1 MHLPCDIPEKQ
12 NTEPHLSRLAA
23 CSTFYQRA
31 KLVLAVQFAVTVP
44 AAFVFSFAIFA
55 QPKAKLWTTFGSL
68 TVALLDALVLERIQD
83 HYRKLAAKTQ
93 ELFDCE
99 LLRMEW
105 PALRAGA
112 RPDTEDI
119 VHAAAHYRKKRP
131 RAEKLV
137 DWYPKAV
144 ASIPLPL
151 ARLICQRTN
160 CWWDSSL
167 RKKYANVLIGIL
179 IVTLVGVFSISLAQ
193 GHSLE
198 QMILTVYVPVAPA
211 VLWTIRES
219 CKQREAAES
228 LDKLRDHIDSVWS
241 DALKGNLQSH
251 ALEDESR
258 QIQDIIFDGRSKNPL
273 IFDWINNL
281 VRPRHQIS
289 MNAKAEE
296 LIHEATESGV
306 GERL

>member
-1 MHLPCDIPEKQ
+1 M
-12 NTEPHLSRLAA
+12 
-23 CSTFYQRA
+23 
-31 KLVLAVQFAVTVP
+31 
-44 AAFVFSFAIFA
+44 
-55 QPKAKLWTTFGSL
+55 
-68 TVALLDALVLERIQD
+68 LERIQN

-99 LLRMEW
+99 LLHMEW
-105 PALRAGA
+105 PSLRAGA
-112 RPDTEDI
+112 KPDTEDL
-119 VHAAAHYRKKRP
+119 VHAAARYKKKCP
-131 RAEKLV
+131 RMEKLIH
-137 DWYPKAV
+137 WYPKAV

-179 IVTLVGVFSISLAQ
+179 IITLVGVFSISLAQ

-211 VLWTIRES
+211 VLWTIREF
-219 CKQREAAES
+219 CKQREAAGS
-228 LDKLRDHIDSVWS
+228 LDKLRDHINSVWNDALEGKLGS
-241 DALKGNLQSH
+241 DALVN
-251 ALEDESR
+251 ESR
-258 QIQDIIFDGRSKNPL
+258 QIQDMIFDGRSKNPL

-281 VRPRHQIS
+281 VRPRHEIS

-296 LIHEATESGV
+296 LVHEATESRI